1 MKKLLLLLTLST
13 ITGITFAQDNIVLN
27 NGDEINAKIYEIGS
41 SEIKYKKF
49 NNKTKWMGTA
59 AVRLL

>member
-1 MKKLLLLLTLST
+1 MKKLLLLLKLST

-41 SEIKYKKF
+41 
-49 NNKTKWMGTA
+49 
-59 AVRLL
+59 